1 MLLKNYLI
9 LLLFI
14 TCIDHAQVVIQASN
28 LSCGAPTIINESA
41 IVELDVDLD
50 ITGLCELI
58 SAGGGFG
65 ANDTVTF
72 CPASAHCV
80 NIKSNVVIS
89 SINIITV
96 PNPGIWDV
104 RSFNQS
110 TQKFIFDNVTIN
122 MDPGGTILADGVTF
136 QLNGTSQIITN
147 AVTVP
152 AVAVPT

>member
-1 MLLKNYLI
+1 MLFKNSSI
-9 LLLFI
+9 LLLLVPFI
-14 TCIDHAQVVIQASN
+14 NHAQIIQASS
-28 LSCGAPTIINESA
+28 LSCGAPTVLNGSA
-41 IVELDVDLD
+41 IIELDVDLD

-65 ANDTVTF
+65 VNDTVTF
-72 CPASAHCV
+72 RPAGANCV
-80 NIKSNVVIS
+80 NIKSDVVIS

-96 PNPGIWDV
+96 SNPGIWDV

-110 TQKFIFDNVTIN
+110 TQKFIFENVTIT

-152 AVAVPT
+152 T